1 MRNTN
6 SIGDHILAHLFSCR
20 STRRYFEILKER
32 RISRENNESVRTAMY
47 RLLKKGLIEWDGQEC
62 KLTGLGS
69 KLAAEKTLFTF
80 LPSPFQPK
88 APDGLLLSFDIPET
102 KRHTRNWL
110 RSQLKIFGYRMIQ
123 QSLWI
128 GPAPLPK
135 EFNNRLLKLN
145 IKNCIKTYKIQ
156 K

>member
-1 MRNTN
+1 
-6 SIGDHILAHLFSCR
+6 
-20 STRRYFEILKER
+20 
-32 RISRENNESVRTAMY
+32 MY